1 MTVTPTLP
9 SVITN
14 CFSTEILPSFFPEI
28 INRIVDCYSLRCVF
42 CYSVHSF
49 GYPLFNF
56 SLLSLRNEL
65 VSEDIK
71 NLNELVKKNLI
82 NKKALE
88 LYSQID
94 KNFIEVSLNG
104 KLYKKE
110 IWTLKAL
117 KNDLFWKKQRILAKQ
132 FINELL
138 NK

>member
-1 MTVTPTLP
+1 MLNDELL
-9 SVITN
+9 IKYFLDKAN
-14 CFSTEILPSFFPEI
+14 I
-28 INRIVDCYSLRCVF
+28 
-42 CYSVHSF
+42 
-49 GYPLFNF
+49 
-56 SLLSLRNEL
+56 LSLEYEEQLKKSFEL
-65 VSEDIK
+65 DMGDYYTEDIANDWLSEDIK
-71 NLNELVKKNLI
+71 ILNELVKKNLI

-110 IWTLKAL
+110 IWTLEAL

-138 NK
+138 NKSHKIAGV

>member
-1 MTVTPTLP
+1 MLDYELL
-9 SVITN
+9 IKYFLDKAN
-14 CFSTEILPSFFPEI
+14 I
-28 INRIVDCYSLRCVF
+28 
-42 CYSVHSF
+42 
-49 GYPLFNF
+49 
-56 SLLSLRNEL
+56 LSLEYEEQIKKAFEL
-65 VSEDIK
+65 DMGDYYTEDIANDWLSEDIK

-117 KNDLFWKKQRILAKQ
+117 KNDLFWKKQRILANANYDMS
-132 FINELL
+132 IDNLL
-138 NK
+138 LKLWEEVN

>member
-1 MTVTPTLP
+1 MLDDELL
-9 SVITN
+9 IKYFLN
-14 CFSTEILPSFFPEI
+14 KANI
-28 INRIVDCYSLRCVF
+28 
-42 CYSVHSF
+42 
-49 GYPLFNF
+49 
-56 SLLSLRNEL
+56 LSLEYEEQIKKAFEL
-65 VSEDIK
+65 DMGDYYTEDIANDWLSEDIK
-71 NLNELVKKNLI
+71 ILNELVKKNLI

-94 KNFIEVSLNG
+94 KNLNG

>member
-1 MTVTPTLP
+1 MLDDELL
-9 SVITN
+9 IKYFLN
-14 CFSTEILPSFFPEI
+14 KANI
-28 INRIVDCYSLRCVF
+28 
-42 CYSVHSF
+42 
-49 GYPLFNF
+49 
-56 SLLSLRNEL
+56 LSLEYEEQIKKAFEL
-65 VSEDIK
+65 DMGDYYTEDIANDWLSEDIK
-71 NLNELVKKNLI
+71 ILNELVKKNLI

-88 LYSQID
+88 SQID

>member
-1 MTVTPTLP
+1 MLDYELL
-9 SVITN
+9 IKYFLDKAN
-14 CFSTEILPSFFPEI
+14 I
-28 INRIVDCYSLRCVF
+28 
-42 CYSVHSF
+42 
-49 GYPLFNF
+49 
-56 SLLSLRNEL
+56 LSLEYEEQIKKAFEL
-65 VSEDIK
+65 DMGDYYTEDIANDWLIEDIK
-71 NLNELVKKNLI
+71 ILNELVKKNLI

-132 FINELL
+132 FIKELL